1 MSAGRASPTGFARS
15 KRGLQFALVQDG
27 TGKTA
32 KEIAE
37 MGPWDR
43 ALTALLRGRFYREK
57 KRQAEKAQNNG
68 R

>member
-1 MSAGRASPTGFARS
+1 VNAAKGWLTGFARS

-43 ALTALLRGRFYREK
+43 ALTAMIRGRFYREK
-57 KRQAEKAQNNG
+57 KRQAEKAQNQ
-68 R
+68 RR